1 MHVFHPVMVVILHTI
16 ELSTYMKH
24 PNMENL
30 FTSHHPLH
38 LGGMTT
44 EEEDQEEEEDR
55 EVEDHLE
62 DGDRE
67 VEDRLLEDG
76 DREVED
82 RHPEEED
89 REEVDQWDQD
99 HHLNGGYHRRR
110 GRPAL
115 LED

>member
-1 MHVFHPVMVVILHTI
+1 MSRLHVHVFHPVMVVILHSI
-16 ELSTYMKH
+16 ELSTFMKH

-30 FTSHHPLH
+30 STSHHPLH

-55 EVEDHLE
+55 EVEDHL
-62 DGDRE
+62 
-67 VEDRLLEDG
+67 LEDG

-89 REEVDQWDQD
+89 PEEVDQWDQD

-110 GRPAL
+110 GHPAL
-115 LED
+115 LGD

>member
-1 MHVFHPVMVVILHTI
+1 MSRLHVHVFHPVMVVIQLTT

-24 PNMENL
+24 PNMGTL

-38 LGGMTT
+38 LGGMMT

-55 EVEDHLE
+55 EVED
-62 DGDRE
+62 RF
-67 VEDRLLEDG
+67 LEDG

-99 HHLNGGYHRRR
+99 HHPNGGYHRRR
-110 GRPAL
+110 GHPAL
-115 LED
+115 LGD